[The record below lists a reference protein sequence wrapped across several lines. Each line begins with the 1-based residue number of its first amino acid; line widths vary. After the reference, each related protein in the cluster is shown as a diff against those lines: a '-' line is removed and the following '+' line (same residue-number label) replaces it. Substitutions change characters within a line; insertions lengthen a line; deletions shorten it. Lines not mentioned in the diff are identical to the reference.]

1 MIEDRLGDKSVGAT
15 IVPWSNDAMGHVRV
29 TEVDPTASDQL
40 LAWNALL
47 RDGFNA
53 GREAAWWASGET
65 TLARFENPRP
75 GRHSVLLTA
84 SLDGR
89 PAGAAGA
96 EADPGEPAEVEISV
110 LPQYRRRGVGR
121 ALSRAVRE
129 RLTGRAEAA
138 QAETYSEAG
147 VEFGRA
153 LGMQVGNTEQR
164 LLLDLPVDLQK
175 LRAKHGRARGDRA
188 PGDRARGVE
197 VQSWVGACPEEVLE
211 DWTRLSMQMEADV
224 PMGDLTRPAP
234 RTDLDSLRLDER
246 RMEEQGWLLV
256 RSIAQLD
263 GVSVGYTQM
272 FLSRHDP
279 EIITQDDTLVDRAHR
294 GHGVGRALKLANL
307 ENLSTALLEAV
318 VPAGHESAALRSEP
332 LAARARWIQ
341 TYTDLGNAPMLALN
355 RAFGFRNADLLAIL
369 EGPVR

>member
-1 MIEDRLGDKSVGAT
+1 MTRWVMCVSPRSIPLRPISSWPGTPCSE
-15 IVPWSNDAMGHVRV
+15 
-29 TEVDPTASDQL
+29 TASTP
-40 LAWNALL
+40 
-47 RDGFNA
+47 A
-53 GREAAWWASGET
+53 GRLRGGQVGKRLWLVSRTRGRDATPCCS
-65 TLARFENPRP
+65 PRL
-75 GRHSVLLTA
+75 R
-84 SLDGR
+84 
-89 PAGAAGA
+89 

-121 ALSRAVRE
+121 ALARAVRE

-188 PGDRARGVE
+188 RGDGARGVE

-234 RTDLDSLRLDER
+234 RTDLDSVRLDER

-256 RSIAQLD
+256 RSIA
-263 GVSVGYTQM
+263 
-272 FLSRHDP
+272 
-279 EIITQDDTLVDRAHR
+279 
-294 GHGVGRALKLANL
+294 
-307 ENLSTALLEAV
+307 
-318 VPAGHESAALRSEP
+318 
-332 LAARARWIQ
+332 
-341 TYTDLGNAPMLALN
+341 
-355 RAFGFRNADLLAIL
+355 
-369 EGPVR
+369 

>member
-1 MIEDRLGDKSVGAT
+1 
-15 IVPWSNDAMGHVRV
+15 
-29 TEVDPTASDQL
+29 DQL

-121 ALSRAVRE
+121 AL
-129 RLTGRAEAA
+129 
-138 QAETYSEAG
+138 
-147 VEFGRA
+147 
-153 LGMQVGNTEQR
+153 GMQVGNTEQR

-188 PGDRARGVE
+188 RGDGARGDGARGVE

-224 PMGDLTRPAP
+224 PMGDLIRPAP

-256 RSIAQLD
+256 RSIAQL
-263 GVSVGYTQM
+263 
-272 FLSRHDP
+272 
-279 EIITQDDTLVDRAHR
+279 
-294 GHGVGRALKLANL
+294 HGVG
-307 ENLSTALLEAV
+307 V
-318 VPAGHESAALRSEP
+318 G
-332 LAARARWIQ
+332 
-341 TYTDLGNAPMLALN
+341 
-355 RAFGFRNADLLAIL
+355 
-369 EGPVR
+369 